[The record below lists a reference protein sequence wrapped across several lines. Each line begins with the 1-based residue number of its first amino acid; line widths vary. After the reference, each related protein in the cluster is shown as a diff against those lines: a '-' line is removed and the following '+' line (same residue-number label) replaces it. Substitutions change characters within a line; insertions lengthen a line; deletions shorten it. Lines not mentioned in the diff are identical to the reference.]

1 MTLFDVAV
9 VLVVLVYA
17 LLGYGSG
24 LVRRVIGF
32 LALYLGF
39 FAATYV
45 GHAGVPLLKQG
56 NPLLEVADSRLYLF
70 LGTLVV
76 VVLLI
81 EFVAT
86 LYHQELQVSLVAL
99 NHLTGMLAGAATGLI
114 AITLLWVVLDAAAN
128 PLGGSLTT
136 AQVHLKQQ
144 VDQSYLGPKLAH
156 SVGGAFETAFRPALP
171 HDLGT
176 YFGGAGAANSSQT

>member
-1 MTLFDVAV
+1 MTLFDVAL
-9 VLVVLVYA
+9 VLVVIIYA

-32 LALYLGF
+32 AGLYVAF

-56 NPLLEVADSRLYLF
+56 NTLLEVADARIYLF
-70 LGTLVV
+70 FGTLVLV
-76 VVLLI
+76 VFLV

-99 NHLTGMLAGAATGLI
+99 NHLTGLVAGALTGLI
-114 AITLLWVVLDAAAN
+114 AMTLIWVVLEAAAN
-128 PLGGSLTT
+128 PLGGSLTS
-136 AQVHLKQQ
+136 AQVHIKQQ
-144 VDQSYLGPKLAH
+144 VDQSYLGPKIGRAL
-156 SVGGAFETAFRPALP
+156 GGAFETAFRPALP
-171 HDLGT
+171 HDLPT
-176 YFGGAGAANSSQT
+176 YFGGSGAANSG